1 MGDYFQQREMQCY
14 MRLQKMA
21 EKTRWSG
28 VQIWLFRCVL
38 YRFSPHFR
46 LEGGATKSVFC
57 KTLLPV

>member
-28 VQIWLFRCVL
+28 VQNWL
-38 YRFSPHFR
+38 YRRILYMFSPHFR
-46 LEGGATKSVFC
+46 LESGATKSVFC
-57 KTLLPV
+57 KTILPI

>member
-28 VQIWLFRCVL
+28 VQNCFSQCVL
-38 YRFSPHFR
+38 YVFSPHFR
-46 LEGGATKSVFC
+46 LESSATKSVFC
-57 KTLLPV
+57 KI